1 MPLLLVAAAF
11 QIFDALGIV
20 SDGALRGAGDTL
32 WPFVVRFFLA
42 WGIQV
47 PLAYTLGITLGGGL
61 TGAWIGS
68 MVLHRGLVFHPGRSV
83 PIRTLEVDPDLGSLA
98 SGRSLGRHFD
108 VGDDGQ
114 VVRRPA
120 SRLGVMRV
128 DLEQLR
134 VIGVD
139 AVERKNRPSRRKR
152 GRPVSVVVSL
162 EFFVQGARR
171 LASPPGIHV
180 SEQHGRARVKLRMR
194 EKRFNLSLPC
204 AID

>member
-68 MVLHRGLVFHPGRSV
+68 MVYIAILSSILVGRF
-83 PIRTLEVDPDLGSLA
+83 R
-98 SGRSLGRHFD
+98 SGRW
-108 VGDDGQ
+108 
-114 VVRRPA
+114 
-120 SRLGVMRV
+120 
-128 DLEQLR
+128 
-134 VIGVD
+134 
-139 AVERKNRPSRRKR
+139 
-152 GRPVSVVVSL
+152 
-162 EFFVQGARR
+162 
-171 LASPPGIHV
+171 
-180 SEQHGRARVKLRMR
+180 KL
-194 EKRFNLSLPC
+194 
-204 AID
+204 IQI